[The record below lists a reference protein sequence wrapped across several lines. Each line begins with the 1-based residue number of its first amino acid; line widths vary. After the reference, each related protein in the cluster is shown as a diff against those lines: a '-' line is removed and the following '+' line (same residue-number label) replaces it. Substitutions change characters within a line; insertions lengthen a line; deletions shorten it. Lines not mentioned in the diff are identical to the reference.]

1 MNNPDTIG
9 CEGVLAAVED
19 DPNAAFDALGTVAEG
34 IDLERDSPALCGQGF
49 AEAIHPGRQR
59 MITQI
64 AVLSFFES
72 VFNTDETRRAA
83 AQQQLSQGLA
93 ADFDE
98 VTFTH

>member
-1 MNNPDTIG
+1 VPEI
-9 CEGVLAAVED
+9 
-19 DPNAAFDALGTVAEG
+19 
-34 IDLERDSPALCGQGF
+34 CGYGF
-49 AEAIHPGRQR
+49 AEAVHPGRQR

-72 VFNTDETRRAA
+72 VFNEDETRRSA
-83 AQQQLSQGLA
+83 AQRQLSQSLA